1 MIKPKIEIGPIS
13 PEAMC
18 YDNAIMYCFSFNLD
32 GKIGWRMPTR
42 DEYLGSDASGWYVD
56 DVSRHSNNLYPV
68 TPVRDLKDD

>member
-18 YDNAIMYCFSFNLD
+18 YDNAIMYCFSFNLY

-42 DEYLGSDASGWYVD
+42 NEYLESDAIGWYVHD
-56 DVSRHSNNLYPV
+56 KARHSGDLYSV